1 MKSPA
6 SAHQSAMLHE
16 PAPFWRR
23 LSDRFFKHLTLHDQ
37 TVDEISSL
45 AEQGQMVYVMRSR
58 SLLDYLAF
66 NQLFVRHELP
76 LARFANGVNL
86 SIFRGFREWVV
97 NLFLRNSSPPD
108 QGLEEPLSHGDA
120 TLIFLRERS
129 WGISRRS
136 SPAYLQKVVAFQR
149 TQEHPLFLVP
159 QLIHWPPAPPS
170 RQRSLMDILFGD
182 MGNAGRIRKTIH
194 FLRYAKKASVRV
206 GNPIN
211 LHQVIQEHPTWSDER
226 IARHLGRLMLVQ
238 LGREAMTI
246 HGPPMKSPE
255 QIRHEILERRSFKL
269 ELDQYM
275 KISGQSLEASRSKA
289 NRYLREIASKPTHV
303 VQMLIARFL
312 DSLFFKVFNGVE
324 VDEVGLKKVKDAA
337 KDSRDAPLILIP
349 SHKSHIDYLVVSWVF
364 LRYEFIVP
372 HIAAGANLSFFP
384 LGSLLRHAGAF
395 FLRRS
400 FVGQDLYKLVFKHY
414 VWKLIREGYPV
425 EFFIEGGRTRTGKL
439 ISPKMGLLSII
450 LEGVK
455 RGEYK
460 DLQFIPINLSYERVV
475 ETASYRKELTGG
487 EKKSES
493 VRGVLNASKVFRSRY
508 GRIYVDFESPIR
520 LSDYLQQRGLVSIPQ
535 GDEGFRVAT
544 ERLAYHI
551 MHRIQEVTVIAPSS
565 LVGLVLLSHERRAL
579 PRNRLKSLV
588 GFITTLA
595 LHRNARLS
603 TSITNALSRNKAR
616 INRRKR
622 EGLTQSFIA
631 RGEALTFLIDESL
644 TLLKR
649 LVDKV
654 ERSGQT
660 LYVVSDKHRIE
671 LDYYRNSILGVFAPE
686 AIICSVVA
694 SHRRGVSWG
703 EFIRKARW
711 LSELLKLEFI
721 YRNDAPFEEIV
732 SELLE
737 RLKSVGVIVEEHGLL
752 HVGLQE
758 EAMLLSSSLRHF
770 LECYWVAAHTLKSTF
785 EAPVE
790 GKAWVKFAGEQ
801 AELAALQGEIRRGE
815 SASSVALANALQWF
829 VRQGWVQEKSITD
842 GRKRQKTY
850 QVMDPEAF
858 EDFFNTLAQ
867 TIADLPDGPPPHL
880 SPLKHLQDRQKEND
894 ENNDSSDQLPVVEE
908 NENEPETDSSILNT
922 EDPSLDT
929 ASTDQPDDATPSNT
943 QSVSN
948 DVDHLK
954 TDANNTEEI
963 GHEQS
968 ICED

>member
-6 SAHQSAMLHE
+6 SAHQSAMLQE
-16 PAPFWRR
+16 PTPFWSR

-37 TVDEISSL
+37 TVDEISEL
-45 AEQGQMVYVMRSR
+45 AETGQIIYVMRSR

-97 NLFLRNSSPPD
+97 NLFSRQLSPPD
-108 QGLEEPLSHGDA
+108 RGLDLPLAHGDA
-120 TLIFLRERS
+120 TLIFLRERT
-129 WGISRRS
+129 WGVSKRT
-136 SPAYLQKVVAFQR
+136 SPAYLQKVVSFQR
-149 TQEHPLFLVP
+149 TSEKALFLVP
-159 QLIHWPPAPPS
+159 QLIHWPSAPPS
-170 RQRSLMDILFGD
+170 RQKSLTDILFGD
-182 MGNAGRIRKTIH
+182 SGDAGRIRKLLH
-194 FLRYAKKASVRV
+194 FLRYSKKASVRI

-211 LHQVIQEHPTWSDER
+211 LKQLIADHPNWTDER
-226 IARHLGRLMLVQ
+226 VARHIGRLMLVQ

-246 HGPPMKSPE
+246 HGPPMKPPE

-269 ELDQYM
+269 ELEEYM
-275 KISGQSLEASRSKA
+275 KVSGASLDDSRAKASH
-289 NRYLREIASKPTHV
+289 YLREIASKPKYM

-312 DSLFFKVFNGVE
+312 DSLFFRVFNGVE
-324 VDEVGLKKVKDAA
+324 VDEAGLKKVKDAA
-337 KDSRDAPLILIP
+337 KDSRDAPLVLIP

-384 LGSLLRHAGAF
+384 LGTLLRNAGAF

-400 FVGQDLYKLVFKHY
+400 FVGQDLYKMVFKHY
-414 VWKLIREGYPV
+414 VWKLVREGYPV

-439 ISPKMGLLSII
+439 LSPKMGLLSII
-450 LEGVK
+450 LEGVQ

-487 EKKSES
+487 EKESES

-520 LSDYLQQRGLVSIPQ
+520 LSDYLKQRGLVSIPQ
-535 GDEGFRVAT
+535 GNEAFRVAT
-544 ERLAYHI
+544 ERLAFHI

-565 LVGLVLLSHERRAL
+565 LVGMVLLSHERRAL
-579 PRNRLKSLV
+579 PRARLKSLI

-603 TSITNALSRNKAR
+603 TSISNALSRNTAR
-616 INRRKR
+616 IEKKTR
-622 EGLTQSFIA
+622 EGLSQAFVA
-631 RGEALTFLIDESL
+631 RGEALRFLIDESL
-644 TLLKR
+644 NLLKK
-649 LVDKV
+649 LVDRV

-660 LYVVSDKHRIE
+660 LYVVTEKHRIE

-694 SHRRGVSWG
+694 SHRRGVSRA
-703 EFIRKARW
+703 EFLKKARW

-732 SELLE
+732 NDLLE
-737 RLKSVGVIVEEHGLL
+737 RLKSVGVIVEEQDLL
-752 HVGLQE
+752 YIGLQE

-785 EAPVE
+785 ERPIE
-790 GKAWVKFAGEQ
+790 GKEWVKSAVEQ
-801 AELAALQGEIRRGE
+801 AGLAALQGEIRRAE
-815 SASSVALANALQWF
+815 AASSVALANALQWF
-829 VRQGWVQEKSITD
+829 VRQGWVKEESITE
-842 GRKRQKTY
+842 GRKRKKTY

-858 EDFFNTLAQ
+858 EDFFTTLAK

-880 SPLKHLQDRQKEND
+880 SPLKHLQDHKIETD
-894 ENNDSSDQLPVVEE
+894 EHRNSSDDLPVVTETE
-908 NENEPETDSSILNT
+908 AQEQDKATDSNT
-922 EDPSLDT
+922 SRESDQ
-929 ASTDQPDDATPSNT
+929 STDLFLDESSSDLA
-943 QSVSN
+943 VSEPTA
-948 DVDHLK
+948 LG
-954 TDANNTEEI
+954 E
-963 GHEQS
+963 EQS
-968 ICED
+968 EKTNMEQEHE